1 MDINKT
7 EVGKRI
13 FTIRKSLGLTMKE
26 FGERIGNPAASDSIV
41 SRWEKGVSIPNN
53 ERLKRIAELGE
64 ISVEEL
70 LYGNYEAR
78 IRNILM
84 DQESNEDVA
93 QVVQLVINKF
103 TNIDHKYP
111 TREELLNDYNDV
123 VSLINGTREKNQSRI
138 TLATNLYNAE
148 KDLMQYLDDR
158 NNFDLIESVNKEIK
172 SAIEQY
178 NIYFDKNISEVLNEI
193 DLINNTDN

>member
-1 MDINKT
+1 MTLNKK
-7 EVGKRI
+7 EISNRI
-13 FTIRKSLGLTMKE
+13 KSIRLNLGLTMEE
-26 FGERIGNPAASDSIV
+26 FGRKLDTSKGAVNN
-41 SRWEKGVSIPNN
+41 WEKEKSLPNN

-93 QVVQLVINKF
+93 QLVQWVIRGFEN
-103 TNIDHKYP
+103 NGHRYP
-111 TREELLNDYNDV
+111 TKEEILNDYNDL
-123 VSLINGTREKNQSRI
+123 VSVINDAREKNQSRI
-138 TLATNLYNAE
+138 TLATNLYKAE
-148 KDLMQYLDDR
+148 KDLMQYLEDR
-158 NNFDLIESVNKEIK
+158 NNFDFIESVNKEIK
-172 SAIEQY
+172 SAVEQY

-193 DLINNTDN
+193 DLINDTDN